1 MPIINDFYAFIQY
14 HFLEIG
20 FHLKNIEKINSTTW
34 YMCIFI
40 SGNYD
45 QYIIRK
51 KLADL
56 DFYPLT
62 FIFSPYFV
70 ELNIKIEKI

>member
-1 MPIINDFYAFIQY
+1 MPIINDFYAFIQN

-20 FHLKNIEKINSTTW
+20 FHLKTIEKINSTTW

-62 FIFSPYFV
+62 FVFSRHV
-70 ELNIKIEKI
+70 SELHIKIEKI

>member
-1 MPIINDFYAFIQY
+1 MPIINDFYAFLQY

-20 FHLKNIEKINSTTW
+20 YHLKNVEKIDSTTW
-34 YMCIFI
+34 YICIFI
-40 SGNYD
+40 SENYD

-62 FIFSPYFV
+62 LIFSRHV
-70 ELNIKIEKI
+70 SELHIKIEKI

>member
-1 MPIINDFYAFIQY
+1 
-14 HFLEIG
+14 
-20 FHLKNIEKINSTTW
+20 
-34 YMCIFI
+34 MCIFI
-40 SGNYD
+40 SRNYD

-62 FIFSPYFV
+62 LIFSRHV
-70 ELNIKIEKI
+70 SELHIKIEKI

>member
-1 MPIINDFYAFIQY
+1 MPIINNFYAFLQY

-20 FHLKNIEKINSTTW
+20 YHLKNIKKIDSTTW
-34 YMCIFI
+34 HICIFM
-40 SGNYD
+40 SGKYD
-45 QYIIRK
+45 QYIIKK

-62 FIFSPYFV
+62 FIFSRHV
-70 ELNIKIEKI
+70 SELHIKIGKI